1 MDYLE
6 NRKYKIIWL
15 NSFRRELSHIYY
27 YLSKILKKPSI
38 ANSFHRKVYQTLS
51 TLSYFPERYQKIYG
65 NKNIRK
71 IPIDNYIILYTVNLN
86 TRSSFHITY
95 FPQ

>member
-1 MDYLE
+1 MEETE
-6 NRKYKIIWL
+6 NERID
-15 NSFRRELSHIYY
+15 RH
-27 YLSKILKKPSI
+27 LSKILEKPSI
-38 ANSFHRKVYQTLS
+38 ANNFHRKVYQTLS

-65 NKNIRK
+65 NKSIGK